1 MASRRTFSSEFKAR
15 VVREALKE
23 QETTSELARRFEVA
37 PSQIIQWKKE
47 ALSQLESLF
56 GSKHSGE
63 ESAAKDEHIRV
74 LEQKVGQL
82 TIERDFLERA
92 CDKLGVLKKSRSRP
106 YQ

>member
-92 CDKLGVLKKSRSRP
+92 CDKLGVLKKSRSPR
-106 YQ
+106 Q

>member
-1 MASRRTFSSEFKAR
+1 MASRRKFSSEFKAC

-56 GSKHSGE
+56 GSKHPGE
-63 ESAAKDEHIRV
+63 ESAAKDETFI
-74 LEQKVGQL
+74 
-82 TIERDFLERA
+82 
-92 CDKLGVLKKSRSRP
+92 
-106 YQ
+106 